1 MSRSDND
8 SGADK
13 PIIPHA
19 WNNWN
24 ELYLAIGK
32 TIWTALTVI
41 FVVGFV
47 FQRNYSSIVIALFGT
62 VANTASSTGQGLRS
76 GANEN
81 VLPFLDSVNDSA
93 KKGETFG
100 KRNADDRLQ
109 QQ

>member
-13 PIIPHA
+13 PIVPLT
-19 WNNWN
+19 WN
-24 ELYLAIGK
+24 ELHLFTGK
-32 TIWTALTVI
+32 AVWTTLIVI
-41 FVVGFV
+41 FGIGFV